1 MASRINTAAR
11 QVGLTIRWAPAGWSP
26 SIHSIR
32 LPKAGACLATFRQS
46 GYPTHVMNTEFRSR
60 VSAGFT
66 LVELLTVIA
75 IIGILAGMLLPTL
88 GIAKTKAQVAR
99 AKQEMQTI
107 ITAVNQYNATYS
119 RMPGSRFAY
128 ESVRETSPDFTYGT
142 AQRAG
147 RSLSPTLWG
156 IKGQFLPEVGNINGG
171 GYQANNSEL
180 VAILNDI
187 ERASD
192 GSPTVNLNHAA
203 NPKKEKFLDGFKNV
217 DFQRPPA
224 PGRQA
229 IYRPGGIGPDLV
241 LRDPWGN
248 PYIITVDLNYDNKVR
263 DGFYRQASVS
273 AMSGDLGHNGLRRS
287 DPKDPNSYEFTG
299 TVMVWSLGPDRTAN
313 AGVRANAGVNKDNV
327 LSWK

>member
-1 MASRINTAAR
+1 MNTA
-11 QVGLTIRWAPAGWSP
+11 P
-26 SIHSIR
+26 
-32 LPKAGACLATFRQS
+32 
-46 GYPTHVMNTEFRSR
+46 RSR
-60 VSAGFT
+60 SSAGFT

-128 ESVRETSPDFTYGT
+128 ESVRDTSPDFTYGT

-156 IKGQFLPEVGNINGG
+156 IKGQALPEIGNINGG

-187 ERASD
+187 ERTAD

-217 DFQRPPA
+217 DYQRPPA
-224 PGRQA
+224 AGRPP

-248 PYIITVDLNYDNKVR
+248 PYIITVDLNFDNKVR

>member
-1 MASRINTAAR
+1 MKTEPR
-11 QVGLTIRWAPAGWSP
+11 
-26 SIHSIR
+26 HR
-32 LPKAGACLATFRQS
+32 L
-46 GYPTHVMNTEFRSR
+46 
-60 VSAGFT
+60 SAGFT

-107 ITAVNQYNATYS
+107 VTAVNQYNATYS

-128 ESVRETSPDFTYGT
+128 EAVRDTCPDFTYGT

-147 RSLSPTLWG
+147 RALSPTLWG
-156 IKGQFLPEVGNINGG
+156 IKGQALPEIGNINGG

-180 VAILNDI
+180 VAILNDV
-187 ERASD
+187 ERAAD

-224 PGRQA
+224 AGRMA

-248 PYIITVDLNYDNKVR
+248 PFIITVDLNFDNKVR
-263 DGFYRQASVS
+263 DGFYRQPGVS
-273 AMSGDLGHNGLRRS
+273 AMSGDMGHNGLRLANS
-287 DPKDPNSYEFTG
+287 KDPTSYEFTG
-299 TVMVWSLGPDRTAN
+299 TVMVWSLGPDRVAN
-313 AGVRANAGVNKDNV
+313 AGVRANVGVNKDNV